1 VAVNA
6 LIAPARRAVH
16 IDLARF
22 GFAALV
28 ITMLAVSAAFAGYRA
43 SAPSD
48 GTKVGGLG
56 NPYAPGG
63 VTVDE
68 SQGHAERTAL
78 EAGDRVVALDGRPI
92 GQWLDS
98 LVDPAASRPTLV
110 EGDVISYT
118 VVRAGQQVEV
128 PVVAGPFGPVAA
140 VAEDWGVLLFALAMQ
155 IAGIYLFVRRPREPA
170 ARALLVAG
178 TGMFASSVPW
188 ALGLQV
194 SDFALGS
201 SFWLYAAAT
210 GVAYA
215 LLWSGA
221 LHFALVFPRQIPF
234 AGSRRRIL
242 LIAYAGPIGGLL
254 AAIALVG
261 LVAGHVQ
268 PALQTWL
275 TGQSLIEVG
284 TIACAIGLMGYS
296 YFRLVDPI
304 GRRQLRLVAGAV
316 GLSAVSAIGLWF
328 GPQLLIGAPL
338 IPRGAVAMLGLPI
351 PITLAMAVS
360 RHHLFDLD
368 KVLNRSLVY
377 GGLTAGVVA
386 TYAVTVAILT
396 RFIPGNG
403 PFAAA
408 LLGAGAVALLALPL
422 RDRLQHSVN
431 RMLYGDRDQPENALR
446 RLGQRLEA
454 SLDPQTVLSTLV
466 GTVAE
471 ALRSPFVAIELERDG
486 VTTVEAAHGAVP
498 RDAVGSRELERFPI
512 VYRGQTVGRLALCPR
527 AVDEPFSPADRRLVT
542 DLARQAGPAV
552 EAVRLTADLRR
563 SREEL
568 VTAREEER
576 RRLRR
581 DLHDELGP
589 AMAGSLMKLR
599 AARSLMAA
607 EPSRAAG
614 LLDAI
619 EADVGG
625 LVEEIRRIAR
635 NLRPPSLDELGL
647 LGVLRM
653 RVAAFDEGPPD
664 SGMEVSLDAPDEL
677 PPLPAAVEV
686 AGLRIVL
693 EALTNAARHSGASH
707 ARVSVSM
714 DGDALVVAVTD
725 DGTGVPADVAP
736 GVGLTSMHERADELG
751 GSMQV
756 VSPDHRGTTVIA
768 RLPVATAGP
777 P

>member
-1 VAVNA
+1 MAVNA
-6 LIAPARRAVH
+6 LIAPAHRAVRV
-16 IDLARF
+16 DVAWS

-28 ITMLAVSAAFAGYRA
+28 IALFACAAAFVSYRLVT
-43 SAPSD
+43 PSD

-63 VTVDE
+63 VTVDA
-68 SQGHAERTAL
+68 SLGYPGAAGL
-78 EAGDRVVALDGRPI
+78 EPGDRVVTLLGRPI
-92 GQWLDS
+92 GGWLDA
-98 LVDPAASRPTLV
+98 LVDPNASRPTLV
-110 EGDVISYT
+110 EGDVIVYT
-118 VVRAGQQVEV
+118 VDRAGQPIEISAVT
-128 PVVAGPFGPVAA
+128 ARFDPVAA
-140 VAEDWGVLLFALAMQ
+140 ISEDWGVLVFALSMQ
-155 IAGIYLFVRRPREPA
+155 IVGIYLFVRRPREPA

-178 TGMFASSVPW
+178 TGMFTSSIPW
-188 ALGLQV
+188 ALGLQL

-201 SFWLYAAAT
+201 GFWLSVAAT

-221 LHFALVFPRQIPF
+221 LHFALVFPRHIPF
-234 AGSRRRIL
+234 AEGRRRIL
-242 LIAYAGPIGGLL
+242 AIAYVAPVGGLL
-254 AAIALVG
+254 ALVVGTG
-261 LVAGHVQ
+261 LATGHVQ
-268 PALQTWL
+268 PALQAWL
-275 TGQSLIEVG
+275 TGQGVIEVG
-284 TIACAIGLMGYS
+284 GIVSAIGLMGYS
-296 YFRLVDPI
+296 YWRLVDPI

-316 GLSAVSAIGLWF
+316 ALASVSALALWF
-328 GPQLLIGAPL
+328 GPQLLLGAPL
-338 IPRGAVAMLGLPI
+338 IPRSAVALLGLPI
-351 PITLAMAVS
+351 PITLAMAVN

-368 KVLNRSLVY
+368 TVMNRSLVY

-386 TYAVTVAILT
+386 TYAATVAVLSG
-396 RFIPGNG
+396 FIPGNG

-408 LLGAGAVALLALPL
+408 LLGAGAVAVVALPL
-422 RDRLQHSVN
+422 RDRLQGSVN
-431 RMLYGDRDQPENALR
+431 RMMYGDRDHPENALR

-486 VTTVEAAHGAVP
+486 ISTIEASHGVVP
-498 RDAVGSRELERFPI
+498 IDVAGSRDLERFPI
-512 VYRGQTVGRLALCPR
+512 VYQGLTVGGLVVCPR
-527 AVDEPFSPADRRLVT
+527 AVDEPFTAADRALVA

-552 EAVRLTADLRR
+552 EAVRLTTDLRR

-599 AARSLMAA
+599 AARSLMAV

-614 LLDAI
+614 LLDDI
-619 EADVGG
+619 EGDVGG
-625 LVEEIRRIAR
+625 MVDEIRRIAR

-653 RVAAFDEGPPD
+653 RVAAFDEGPQD
-664 SGMEVSLDAPDEL
+664 SGLKVSLDAPDEL

-686 AGLRIVL
+686 AGLRIAL
-693 EALTNAARHSGASH
+693 EGLTNAARHSGASH
-707 ARVSVSM
+707 AQISVSM

-751 GSMQV
+751 GSMRV
-756 VSPDHRGTTVIA
+756 LSPEGRGTTVIA
-768 RLPVATAGP
+768 RLPVGVAGP
-777 P
+777 S